1 MRSDPVSEPHQ
12 PGTPAGTDLGDI
24 ERRAALAE
32 ALGKEVWPADRD
44 TLVAKA
50 EETSA
55 PDGVL
60 AQLRRLPD
68 GQQFTNVQDVAEAL
82 GLGTERQRF

>member
-1 MRSDPVSEPHQ
+1 VSDPHQ
-12 PGTPAGTDLGDI
+12 PGTPAGTDPADI

-32 ALGKEVWPADRD
+32 VLGKEVWPADRD

-50 EETSA
+50 SEANA

-60 AQLRRLPD
+60 AQLRRLPE
-68 GQQFTNVQDVAEAL
+68 GQEFTNVQDVAEAL
-82 GLGTERQRF
+82 GLGTEQQRF

>member
-1 MRSDPVSEPHQ
+1 VTDPHE
-12 PGTPAGTDLGDI
+12 PGTPPGTDPGDI

-50 EETSA
+50 EETNA

-68 GQQFTNVQDVAEAL
+68 GQQFTNVQDVAQAL
-82 GLGTERQRF
+82 GLGTEQRRF

>member
-1 MRSDPVSEPHQ
+1 VSDPHQ
-12 PGTPAGTDLGDI
+12 PATPAGTDPADI

-50 EETSA
+50 QEANA
-55 PDGVL
+55 PDAVM

-68 GQQFTNVQDVAEAL
+68 GEQYTNVQDVARAL
-82 GLGTERQRF
+82 GLGTEQERF

>member
-1 MRSDPVSEPHQ
+1 MSEPHE
-12 PGTPAGTDLGDI
+12 PGTPAGTDPGDI

-50 EETSA
+50 EAADA
-55 PDGVL
+55 PDAVV
-60 AQLRRLPD
+60 AQLRRLPT
-68 GQQFTNVQDVAEAL
+68 GQQFTNVQDVAQAL
-82 GLGTERQRF
+82 GLGTEQARF

>member
-1 MRSDPVSEPHQ
+1 MSDPHQ
-12 PGTPAGTDLGDI
+12 PATPPGTDPGDI

-50 EETSA
+50 QEAHAGDAVVS
-55 PDGVL
+55 
-60 AQLRRLPD
+60 QLNRLPA
-68 GQQFTNVQDVAEAL
+68 GQQFTNVQDVAQAL
-82 GLGTERQRF
+82 GLGTEQQRF